1 MLLNFLD
8 EVDVD
13 ENGRISA
20 TELSAAISKAGLSD
34 DQLQAVF
41 ATTDREQIFSHI
53 DADDNDTIDF
63 AEILAFLESIGID
76 VTTKLVG
83 FPARHPKTV
92 VDFALNMLE
101 AVSRDLTRANYQAI
115 DRSRTAPI
123 NTDYVGTTTFDLEQK
138 DLEFLIE
145 TGRLHAQAFLEA
157 QNPLAG

>member
-76 VTTKLVG
+76 VTIKCMGWVIAQESTVYIQVG
-83 FPARHPKTV
+83 LH
-92 VDFALNMLE
+92 L
-101 AVSRDLTRANYQAI
+101 AVGDILFGSHRYGLKKNRQ
-115 DRSRTAPI
+115 
-123 NTDYVGTTTFDLEQK
+123 
-138 DLEFLIE
+138 
-145 TGRLHAQAFLEA
+145 
-157 QNPLAG
+157 